1 MASMGIHGFR
11 NPPNSTDKLPDHGQP
26 CSNSIKF
33 RGDVFRKVSL
43 LSQFV
48 WNRHFLKQ
56 NIVLFLFLSWSIDR
70 PRWTMVVM
78 LSKNVETLSSS
89 WYNDTML
96 LDTIFPGTMLDNPDA
111 MLPDQIRRG
120 RPPQEFL
127 ELVLKKDLMC
137 ILCTICIYVWYICI
151 ICVLRILCCW
161 LTIYLF
167 VCFSFVF
174 VFRFSMSLEPTLQ
187 V

>member
-48 WNRHFLKQ
+48 WYRVRHFLKQ
-56 NIVLFLFLSWSIDR
+56 NIVLFLFSILINWSSEMNNGCDAVKER
-70 PRWTMVVM
+70 G
-78 LSKNVETLSSS
+78 NTLQLLIQWYNAS
-89 WYNDTML
+89 WYN
-96 LDTIFPGTMLDNPDA
+96 ISWYNPDA
-111 MLPDQIRRG
+111 MLPGQIRRG

-137 ILCTICIYVWYICI
+137 ILCTICIYVWYIY
-151 ICVLRILCCW
+151 
-161 LTIYLF
+161 IYIYI
-167 VCFSFVF
+167 
-174 VFRFSMSLEPTLQ
+174 
-187 V
+187 